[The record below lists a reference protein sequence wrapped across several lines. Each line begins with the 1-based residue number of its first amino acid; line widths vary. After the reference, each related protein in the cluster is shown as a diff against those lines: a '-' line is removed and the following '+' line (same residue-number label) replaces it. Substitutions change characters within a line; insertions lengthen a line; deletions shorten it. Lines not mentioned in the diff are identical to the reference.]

1 MWKITADYIENG
13 RRIGTCSRDWTEE
26 GAANVPLLLPFRMY
40 DDDKN
45 LYYEGVIDDESSGL
59 EPLDD
64 FGTPNAGC
72 TMISIYQF
80 AKWRMI

>member
-13 RRIGTCSRDWTEE
+13 RAIGTSSPLWTEDK
-26 GAANVPLLLPFRMY
+26 AADYLLLPFRMF

-45 LYYEGVIDDESSGL
+45 LYYEGVINDESSGL

-64 FGTPNAGC
+64 FGAPNAGC
-72 TMISIYQF
+72 TMISIFQF